1 MGLNK
6 KVEAAMNLQLQKELQ
21 SAYVYLGMSAWCET
35 QSLPG
40 MASWLRR
47 QFEEE
52 QVHAFKFF
60 DFIIDRG
67 GNVELKDL
75 TGASVAYKSPLDV
88 FESALAHEQAVTAAI
103 NDLYAMAADE
113 RDFASQAWLDWFAQE
128 QVEEEKQV
136 TQIVEDLKRAGDRG
150 ADLLF
155 IDARLGSR
163 PTDAAE

>member
-1 MGLNK
+1 VALNK
-6 KVEAAMNLQLQKELQ
+6 KVEAAMNAQLQKELQ

-40 MASWLRR
+40 MASWLRQ

-67 GNVELKDL
+67 GRVDLQDL
-75 TGASVAYKSPLDV
+75 TGVSVAYKSPQDV
-88 FESALAHEQAVTAAI
+88 FENALQHEKAVTAAI
-103 NDLYAMAADE
+103 NDLYALVADE
-113 RDFASQAWLDWFAQE
+113 KDFASQAWLDWFAQE

-155 IDARLGSR
+155 IDARLGARS
-163 PTDAAE
+163 TADG

>member
-6 KVEAAMNLQLQKELQ
+6 KVEAAMNDQLQKELQ

-40 MASWLRR
+40 MAAWLRR

-67 GNVELKDL
+67 GRVDLQDL
-75 TGASVAYKSPLDV
+75 TGVSVTYKSPLDV
-88 FESALAHEQAVTAAI
+88 FESALEHERAVTEAI
-103 NDLYAMAADE
+103 NDLYQMVADE
-113 RDFASQAWLDWFAQE
+113 KDFASQAWLNWFAQE

-155 IDARLGSR
+155 IDARLGAR
-163 PTDAAE
+163 PPDQG

>member
-1 MGLNK
+1 MALNK
-6 KVEAAMNLQLQKELQ
+6 KVEEAMNAQLQKELQ

-35 QSLPG
+35 QNLPG
-40 MASWLRR
+40 MAAWLRR

-67 GNVELKDL
+67 GRVELNDL
-75 TGASVAYKSPLDV
+75 TGVSVAYKSPLHV
-88 FESALAHEQAVTAAI
+88 FESALEHEQAVTAAI
-103 NDLYAMAADE
+103 NDLYGMAAE
-113 RDFASQAWLDWFAQE
+113 EKDFASQAWLDWFAQE

-163 PTDAAE
+163 PADAE

>member
-1 MGLNK
+1 MALNK
-6 KVEAAMNLQLQKELQ
+6 KVEEAMNAQLQKELQ

-40 MASWLRR
+40 MAAWLRR

-67 GNVELKDL
+67 GRVELNDL
-75 TGASVAYKSPLDV
+75 TGVSVAYKSPRHV
-88 FESALAHEQAVTAAI
+88 FESALEHEQAVTAAI
-103 NDLYAMAADE
+103 NDLYAMAAE
-113 RDFASQAWLDWFAQE
+113 EKDFASQAWLDWFAQE

-163 PTDAAE
+163 PADAE

>member
-1 MGLNK
+1 MALNK
-6 KVEAAMNLQLQKELQ
+6 RVEEAMNDQLQKELQ

-40 MASWLRR
+40 MAAWLRR

-67 GNVELKDL
+67 GRVELQDL
-75 TGASVAYKSPLDV
+75 TGVSVVYKSPLDV
-88 FESALAHEQAVTAAI
+88 FESALEHEQAVTAAI

-113 RDFASQAWLDWFAQE
+113 KDFASQAWLDWFAQE

-155 IDARLGSR
+155 IDARLGAR
-163 PTDAAE
+163 PTEAG